1 MGLIDLHCHILPGVD
16 DGSKDLEMS
25 LAMARVAVKQGI
37 SHILVTPHHMD
48 GTYLNHKADVLQ
60 KTAAFQTALTTAEI
74 PLTVFP
80 GQEVHLT
87 GDLLKALDDDDIL
100 FMDEG
105 GRYLLLELP
114 HSGIPEYTEDMIF
127 ELQTRGITPVI
138 AHPER
143 NHGFQQEP
151 DRLYDFVKMGCLTQ
165 LTDSSYLG
173 VFGDKVEK
181 LTSKIINANLGFA
194 FASDAHNFKGR
205 RFLMDAAFNKLTE
218 QAGEQVAQQFNKNAK
233 AIINGDDVVV
243 PEVTKISAVKRK
255 RRFWLF

>member
-16 DGSKDLEMS
+16 DGSKNMEMS
-25 LAMARVAVKQGI
+25 LEMARVAVKQGI

-48 GTYLNHKADVLQ
+48 GMYVNHKKDVIA
-60 KTAAFQTALTTAEI
+60 KTANFQVALDAAKI

-87 GDLLKALDDDDIL
+87 GDLLKALDADDIL

-114 HSGIPEYTEDMIF
+114 HSGIPEYTEDVIF

-143 NHGFQQEP
+143 NHGFQKDP
-151 DRLYDFVKMGCLTQ
+151 DRLYDFVEMGCLTQ
-165 LTDSSYLG
+165 LTSSSYLG
-173 VFGDKVEK
+173 VFGDNVEN
-181 LTSKIINANLGFA
+181 LTAKIIKANLGFA
-194 FASDAHNFKGR
+194 FSSDAHNFKGR
-205 RFLMDAAFNKLTE
+205 RFLMDAAFNKLV
-218 QAGEQVAQQFNKNAK
+218 EQVGEKSARMFNENAK
-233 AIINGDDVVV
+233 AIINGDDIVM
-243 PEVTKISAVKRK
+243 PEVKRVSAVKKK